1 MFNFKHILKT
11 PSFLVIFFIFLS
23 LFASAQAIAQTT
35 YTLKGIVVND
45 QFVAISNVSVFDLN
59 TKQSVLT
66 NQNGEFKFYNIG
78 KGSITI
84 KFSIEGY
91 ETTTKTILVKKDLS
105 NLTIQLNKSPLVLEE
120 VMVISTKKEEN
131 LQNVNS
137 SITVLSTKQITENRI
152 LNLKDIS
159 GWSPNLN
166 LANSGDNRNVTS
178 IRGITTTSYDPAV
191 AVYIDGVNQFGMDT
205 YISGLLDVERIEI
218 LKGPQGTL
226 YGRNAMGGVINIVT
240 KSPSNTTKG
249 FVEAGI
255 ANFNQNRY
263 SFGVSHPLIENKLY
277 LSVSGLHTNSDGF
290 YKNEFNNSAF
300 DKQNSYLG
308 NYYLKYLAGPKLTIT
323 LNMKH
328 FSVSNNGIF
337 PLVAD
342 ANSALSNPFKV
353 NVNAISNA
361 VDRNLNSSLAIN
373 YAATNF
379 DFTSQSS
386 YQSNYRYYKKHLDG
400 DFSPFDAISI
410 FNNYGKDWNK
420 VEVFTQDFS
429 FSSSKAKQKP
439 LQWLVGSY
447 LYLQKNPVKQ
457 AVHFGEDAMM
467 AGADFTNFTILNTNV
482 SNSKGAALY
491 GQLDYAI
498 NSKLHLTGGLRYDG
512 ERKSLS
518 IKGKFGMDGQPMITT
533 RTDTSKTVN
542 YHALSPKFAVG
553 YTIDPQSTL
562 FASYNRGFR
571 TGGITQLSSDPSQ
584 PALNSFKPE
593 YSNNLEIGSKN
604 MLFNKRLRLNMS
616 AFYTLVTDAQ
626 IPILVLPDALTYTQN
641 AGELLSKG
649 FEIEMGTSEWKGLS
663 ITNGFGYTDA
673 KYTKVK
679 ANSNQNDLNLVNKKQ
694 IFTPNM
700 TNLMALKYA
709 IKLNKLKNIKLTT
722 IGEWKYVGD
731 QFFDF
736 ANAIKQESF
745 HIYNTRLI
753 LSTKHWE
760 LSGWA
765 NNLLNKIYIDYAYE
779 FGATHLGNPRSFG
792 GALKIM
798 F

>member
-1 MFNFKHILKT
+1 MFKFKHILKT
-11 PSFLVIFFIFLS
+11 PSFLVFFFTFLS
-23 LFASAQAIAQTT
+23 LFITTLVIAQNT
-35 YTLKGIVVND
+35 YTFKGIIVNN
-45 QFVAISNVSVFDLN
+45 QSVAISNVSVSILN
-59 TKQSVLT
+59 SEKSVLT
-66 NQNGEFKFYNIG
+66 NKNGEFEFRNIV
-78 KGSITI
+78 KGRITI
-84 KFSIEGY
+84 KFLGNGY
-91 ETTTKTILVKKDLS
+91 EPTTKTISLEKDLL
-105 NLTIQLNKSPLVLEE
+105 NLTIQLNKSSLVLEE
-120 VMVISTKKEEN
+120 VMVISTKKDEN
-131 LQNVNS
+131 LQNANS
-137 SITVLSTKQITENRI
+137 SITVLSAKQITENRI

-205 YISGLLDVERIEI
+205 YISGLLDVDRIEI

-226 YGRNAMGGVINIVT
+226 YGRNAMGGVINIIT
-240 KSPSNTTKG
+240 KTPSNTTKG
-249 FVEAGI
+249 FVETGI
-255 ANFNQNRY
+255 ANYNQNRY
-263 SFGVSHPLIENKLY
+263 SFGVSHPLIKNQLY
-277 LSVSGLHTNSDGF
+277 LSITGLYTNSDGF

-308 NYYLKYLAGPKLTIT
+308 NYFLKYLASPKLTFT

-337 PLVAD
+337 PLAPN
-342 ANSALSNPFKV
+342 ANSAISNPFKV

-361 VDRNLNSSLAIN
+361 VDRNLNSSFAIN
-373 YAATNF
+373 YTGKDY
-379 DFTSQSS
+379 DFKSQTA
-386 YQSNYRYYKKHLDG
+386 YQSNYRFYKNQLDG

-420 VEVFTQDFS
+420 VNVFTQDFT

-447 LYLQKNPVKQ
+447 LYSQQNPVKQ
-457 AVHFGEDAMM
+457 AVLFGENAEL
-467 AGADFTNFTILNTNV
+467 AGADFKNFTILNTNV
-482 SNSKGAALY
+482 GNSKGAALY
-491 GQLDYAI
+491 GQFDYAV
-498 NSKLHLTGGLRYDG
+498 NSKLHLTAGIRYDG
-512 ERKSLS
+512 ERRALS
-518 IKGKFGMDGQPMITT
+518 IKGEFEMEGQPIITT
-533 RTDTSKTVN
+533 RSDTSKTVN
-542 YHALSPKFAVG
+542 YHALSPKFAIG
-553 YTIDPQSTL
+553 YTLNSQSTL

-584 PALNSFKPE
+584 APLMAFKPE

-604 MLFNKRLRLNMS
+604 TLFNKRLRLNMS

-649 FEIEMGTSEWKGLS
+649 LEIELATSEWKGLS
-663 ITNGFGYTDA
+663 ITDGFGYTDA
-673 KYTKVK
+673 KYTNVKVS
-679 ANSNQNDLNLVNKKQ
+679 SNQNDLNLVNKKQ

-700 TNLMALKYA
+700 TNLMALKYT
-709 IKLNKLKNIKLTT
+709 IKLNKTTNHKLTT

-745 HIYNTRLI
+745 HIYNTRII

-760 LSGWA
+760 LSGWT
-765 NNLLNKIYIDYAYE
+765 NNLLNKVYIDYAYE
-779 FGATHLGNPRSFG
+779 FGATHLGNPRSYG